1 MALAKTKRRKQTMN
15 DQLKLYWILD
25 KMGCKPLL
33 RGNYVVLPKVKYR
46 FNTENEMI
54 AVEER

>member
-1 MALAKTKRRKQTMN
+1 MN

-33 RGNYVVLPKVKYR
+33 RGNYVVLPKIKYR

-54 AVEER
+54 AVEGRN